1 MLNAY
6 TLHQL
11 SVFVRIIEMGSLS
24 KAARELGLSR
34 SAVSKSL
41 ATLEQQL
48 GVLLIKRSTRR
59 LFLTEQGTAVFNRAI
74 MLLDACQD
82 LFTQLHSETEPEG
95 VLRLSCSVAYG
106 STCLPDAISA
116 YQRQFPR
123 VRIHVDLNDELIN
136 LAERNFDMVLR
147 ITQRQW
153 ERANAFLL
161 GKVNWIYCCSPH
173 YLQGKPAITQPADL
187 SHHRCLT
194 NPVMSYQDKWVF
206 CGRDGQQMI
215 AVDSRL
221 TSNSSLTL
229 LKILLN
235 HNGVSCLPDYLAE
248 AYIARGELVH
258 LLPDYHAGIFHY
270 LYAIEKTSR
279 VVNPLTR
286 SFIAHL
292 KATLPVY
299 HEGAGE

>member
-95 VLRLSCSVAYG
+95 VLRLSCSVAM
-106 STCLPDAISA
+106 
-116 YQRQFPR
+116 
-123 VRIHVDLNDELIN
+123 VR
-136 LAERNFDMVLR
+136 
-147 ITQRQW
+147 
-153 ERANAFLL
+153 
-161 GKVNWIYCCSPH
+161 
-173 YLQGKPAITQPADL
+173 
-187 SHHRCLT
+187 
-194 NPVMSYQDKWVF
+194 
-206 CGRDGQQMI
+206 
-215 AVDSRL
+215 
-221 TSNSSLTL
+221 
-229 LKILLN
+229 
-235 HNGVSCLPDYLAE
+235 
-248 AYIARGELVH
+248 
-258 LLPDYHAGIFHY
+258 
-270 LYAIEKTSR
+270 
-279 VVNPLTR
+279 
-286 SFIAHL
+286 
-292 KATLPVY
+292 PVY
-299 HEGAGE
+299 LMRSAPINASSRASGSMSISTMS